1 MIACKVVHDDSRVT
15 DSRVCSSSMMK
26 IFSIVA
32 ILILAGC
39 GGRYGRGLPTDRA
52 SFEAWAAAQADENR
66 VAPEMKRLDPLL
78 GKWDFV
84 ASNTRWPGAEPIT
97 WTGTVDFKRQ
107 FDGRWIFGDIRNH
120 DHPEHEAAFMMLGY
134 SNAERRY
141 LTAFLGDFSTSAVV
155 GEGVQVPDRSGN
167 FTIEFEMAMPD
178 PMEPGERILTRRTM
192 RFNPDGSIALISYR
206 SGWNGTLDPYF
217 NWTLRRRSN

>member
-1 MIACKVVHDDSRVT
+1 
-15 DSRVCSSSMMK
+15 MMK

-52 SFEAWAAAQADENR
+52 SFEAWAAAHKEENR

-78 GKWDFV
+78 GTWDFV
-84 ASNTRWPGAEPIT
+84 ASNTRWPGADPIT
-97 WTGTVDFKRQ
+97 WTGIVDFKRQ
-107 FDGRWIFGDIRNH
+107 FDGRWIFGEITHH
-120 DHPEHEAAFMMLGY
+120 DHPEHETAFMMLGY
-134 SNAERRY
+134 SNAQRRY

-155 GEGVQVPDRSGN
+155 GEGVPATDRSGN

-192 RFNPDGSIALISYR
+192 RFNPDGSIAFISYR
-206 SGWNGTLDPYF
+206 SGWNGSLDPFF
-217 NWTLRRRSN
+217 NWTLRRHSSG